1 MKHGLK
7 FDGVAIAG
15 IGMVRF
21 GMYKE
26 IPGAH
31 LARDAGLA
39 ALHDAGMT
47 LADVDEAFVGY
58 IQPASMLGIKA
69 MKELGLT
76 GLPVTH
82 IENASATGLVAFRE
96 AAWAVSSGRAEVAMA
111 LCFDKFTDMVGT
123 GGRGAGRDQIDAP
136 ILPAAYF
143 ALWAQRRMH
152 DRGTTPEHFATIA
165 AKNWNYGAVCP
176 FAHRQSD
183 HVVTAEEVLAARMVA
198 EPLTTMMCCP
208 PDDGAACIIV
218 AREDLVRSRQP
229 DRPLVRAL
237 ASALTSETYSPG
249 HTFVGPVVGPATS
262 DAGHRPPAHEAA
274 GLGPEDVSVAY
285 CHDAFVNEELEYYE
299 LLGFCPEGDGE
310 KLVVEGETGPE
321 GRIPFNTDG
330 GLLARGGIRAAPR
343 GRPCCTRR
351 CLQLRARGVGSAGGR
366 GQGCAHA
373 PRRGR
378 QHRDSQFAW
387 GGRSRIMTT
396 SDERR
401 AAGREIQGQL
411 WPAILKGPTGQ
422 FPAAKLAP
430 DFFDHVQQSAFGDI
444 WTRPGLPVRDRS
456 MITVAVLAALGQ
468 PEELRSHLAGAL
480 NVGISRE
487 EIVEILM
494 HVSIYA
500 GVPAAGSALRVAAD
514 VLGTD

>member
-1 MKHGLK
+1 MKHALK
-7 FDGVAIAG
+7 FDGVAVAG

-21 GMYKE
+21 GMFKD

-31 LARDAGLA
+31 LARDAGLL

-69 MKELGLT
+69 MKEFGLT

-96 AAWAVSSGRAEVAMA
+96 AAWAVSSGRADVAMA
-111 LCFDKFTDMVGT
+111 LCFDKFTDMTGT

-176 FAHRQSD
+176 FAHRRSD
-183 HVVTAEEVLAARMVA
+183 HVVTSEEVLAARMVA

-229 DRPLVRAL
+229 GRPLVRAL

-249 HTFVGPVVGPATS
+249 HTFVGPVVGPATMTR
-262 DAGHRPPAHEAA
+262 DTANECYEAA
-274 GLGPEDVSVAY
+274 GLGPDDVSVAY

-299 LLGFCPEGDGE
+299 LLGFCRRGRRREARRRGRDRAGRAHPVQHRRRAAGPRAPGRADGDG
-310 KLVVEGETGPE
+310 PA
-321 GRIPFNTDG
+321 
-330 GLLARGGIRAAPR
+330 ARGGAAAPR
-343 GRPCCTRR
+343 RGGGPPGR
-351 CLQLRARGVGSAGGR
+351 GGAGGA
-366 GQGCAHA
+366 GA

-378 QHRDSQFAW
+378 EHRDGQPAW
-387 GGRSRIMTT
+387 GGRSRDMTT

-444 WTRPGLPVRDRS
+444 WTRPGLPIRDRS
-456 MITVAVLAALGQ
+456 MITVALLAALGQ

-480 NVGISRE
+480 SVGISRE